1 MMTLSNDDVG
11 SSVDV
16 AVCSC
21 FSCCALRR
29 FLKSSSLISLSSS
42 TSVLPLRRTS
52 RTYASAS
59 SASRLL
65 SLTFLARSF
74 DWSASSSS
82 RSVSTIQLTE
92 APSVRCTARS
102 WAASRSTSKRVRGSH
117 GGRSSGGRS
126 SMSGYAEYAAPCA
139 GGTRTR
145 FAVRSGRFLYHRK
158 IVSYRVKETCK
169 VYLYFRHSVHERF
182 VDAQCFS
189 TVQQALRKLGQ
200 I

>member
-1 MMTLSNDDVG
+1 MITLSKDDVG

-16 AVCSC
+16 VVCSC

-65 SLTFLARSF
+65 SLTFLARSS
-74 DWSASSSS
+74 DRSASSSS

-126 SMSGYAEYAAPCA
+126 SMSGYAAPCA

-145 FAVRSGRFLYHRK
+145 FAARSGRFLCHRK

-169 VYLYFRHSVHERF
+169 VYLYFRHGVHERF
-182 VDAQCFS
+182 VDAQRFS